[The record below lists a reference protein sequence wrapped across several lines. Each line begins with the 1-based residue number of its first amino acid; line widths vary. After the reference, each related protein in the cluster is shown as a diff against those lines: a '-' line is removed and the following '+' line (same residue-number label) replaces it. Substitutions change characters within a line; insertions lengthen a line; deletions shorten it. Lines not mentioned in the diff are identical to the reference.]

1 VYLTVERRRAAQ
13 AIEEEEGRIDGG
25 RRWRWQGRGVGGDTR
40 VLHGGA
46 QVLMQMKHWV
56 LEGVGSVK
64 QGGIAINLA
73 YMK

>member
-1 VYLTVERRRAAQ
+1 
-13 AIEEEEGRIDGG
+13 
-25 RRWRWQGRGVGGDTR
+25 

-46 QVLMQMKHWV
+46 QVEMQMKHWV
-56 LEGVGSVK
+56 LKGVGSVK